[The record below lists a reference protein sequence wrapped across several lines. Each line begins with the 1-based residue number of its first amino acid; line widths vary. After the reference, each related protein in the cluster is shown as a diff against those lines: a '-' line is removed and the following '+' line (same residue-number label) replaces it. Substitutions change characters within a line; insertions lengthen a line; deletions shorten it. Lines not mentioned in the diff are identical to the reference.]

1 MHRFPGGSRA
11 SGSLAAMASARP
23 ADYLPA
29 ARFDFLTPVF
39 DVFVR
44 ATTRERTFKE
54 RLLEQAGL
62 APQMDVLDLGSGTG
76 TLAIWAK
83 QRAPEARIR
92 GLDGD
97 PAIIAQAVRKAARAG
112 VEIPFDEA
120 LSYELPYEDG
130 SFDRVLSSLFF
141 HHLVRRD
148 KQRTIAEIV
157 RVLRPGGELHVADFG
172 EPRSPASK
180 AGAFAIRRFDG
191 DEPTRDNLSGRLPVL
206 FEAGGL
212 VDVEE
217 RDRVAIP
224 LGVVSLY
231 GARRPA

>member
-1 MHRFPGGSRA
+1 
-11 SGSLAAMASARP
+11 MATARP

-29 ARFDFLTPVF
+29 VRFDFLTPLF

-44 ATTRERTFKE
+44 ATTRERAFKQ
-54 RLLEQAGL
+54 RLLAQAQL
-62 APQMDVLDLGSGTG
+62 SDDLDVLDVGSGTG

-83 QRAPEARIR
+83 QRAPGLRIR

-97 PAIIAQAVRKAARAG
+97 PAIIAQADRKAASAG
-112 VEIPFDEA
+112 VEIPFDEG
-120 LSYELPYEDG
+120 LSYDLPYADA

-141 HHLVRRD
+141 HHLVLHD

-157 RVLRPGGELHVADFG
+157 RVLRPGGELHVADWG
-172 EPRSPASK
+172 QPRSLPAK
-180 AGAFAIRRFDG
+180 AGAVAIRRFDG
-191 DEPTRDNLSGRLPVL
+191 DEPTRDNLAGRLPTL

-212 VDVEE
+212 VDAQE
-217 RDRVAIP
+217 RERVSAP

-231 GARRPA
+231 SARRPA

>member
-1 MHRFPGGSRA
+1 
-11 SGSLAAMASARP
+11 MATARP

-44 ATTRERTFKE
+44 GTTRERTFK
-54 RLLEQAGL
+54 RKLLDQAAL
-62 APQMDVLDLGSGTG
+62 AGEFDVLDLGSGTG

-83 QRAPEARIR
+83 QREPRLRIR

-97 PAIIAQAVRKAARAG
+97 PAIIRQAVRKAAEAG
-112 VEIPFDEA
+112 VEISFDEG
-120 LSYELPYEDG
+120 LSYDLPYEDA

-141 HHLVRRD
+141 HHLVPRD
-148 KQRTIAEIV
+148 KARTIAEV
-157 RVLRPGGELHVADFG
+157 ARVLRPGGELHVADWG
-172 EPRSPASK
+172 EPRSAAAK
-180 AGAFAIRRFDG
+180 LGAVAIRRFDG
-191 DEPTRDNLSGRLPVL
+191 DEPTRDNLAGRLPEL

-212 VDVEE
+212 VDARE
-217 RDRVAIP
+217 RDRVSAP

-231 GARRPA
+231 SARRPT

>member
-1 MHRFPGGSRA
+1 
-11 SGSLAAMASARP
+11 MATARP

-29 ARFDFLTPVF
+29 ARFDFLTPLF

-44 ATTRERTFKE
+44 GTTRERAFKGK
-54 RLLEQAGL
+54 LLEQAQLVDG
-62 APQMDVLDLGSGTG
+62 ADVLDLGSGSG
-76 TLAIWAK
+76 TLAVWAK
-83 QRAPEARIR
+83 QATPGVRIR

-112 VEIPFDEA
+112 VEIPFDEG

-141 HHLVRRD
+141 HHLVLRD
-148 KQRTIAEIV
+148 KERTIAEIA

-172 EPRSPASK
+172 QPRSRPATI
-180 AGAFAIRRFDG
+180 GAVAIRRFDG
-191 DEPTRDNLSGRLPVL
+191 DEPTRDNLAGRLPEL

-212 VDVEE
+212 EDARE
-217 RDRVAIP
+217 RERVAIP

-231 GARRPA
+231 SARRPA

>member
-1 MHRFPGGSRA
+1 
-11 SGSLAAMASARP
+11 MATARP

-44 ATTRERTFKE
+44 ATTRERAFKQ

-62 APQMDVLDLGSGTG
+62 GPRMDVLDLGSGTG

-112 VEIPFDEA
+112 VEIPFDEG

-141 HHLVRRD
+141 HHLVRHD
-148 KQRTIAEIV
+148 KERTIAEIV

-172 EPRSPASK
+172 EPRSLPGK
-180 AGAFAIRRFDG
+180 AGAALIRRFDG
-191 DEPTRDNLSGRLPVL
+191 DEATRDNLAGRLPGL

-212 VDVEE
+212 SEVRE
-217 RDRVAIP
+217 RDRVPIP
-224 LGVVSLY
+224 LGIVSLY
-231 GARRPA
+231 SARRAG